1 MNAALLDLALSE
13 VRVQEQV
20 REDEARRTQQ
30 YIDVVGELESQLLD
44 LQCRLTAHSK
54 HLAIISV

>member
-44 LQCRLTAHSK
+44 LQCR
-54 HLAIISV
+54 